1 MTLEGIISISGRP
14 GLFKV
19 ITKGKNSV
27 IVESLIDKK
36 RFAALSSEKI
46 SALEDIS
53 IFTIE
58 EDVKLIDVLSNL
70 HKISSGKEGPSH
82 KADETTLRASFEK
95 TLPNYD
101 KDRVYFSD
109 IKKFFQ
115 WYNMLLAE
123 GLLIME
129 VEVNDVTEK
138 GKADKTEKA
147 ETKTPKKASAKKTNV
162 PTTGTPPVKSMKA
175 GAVKK
180 VATVKT
186 GGGRG
191 K

>member
-1 MTLEGIISISGRP
+1 MTLEGIISIAGRP

-36 RFAALSSEKI
+36 RFAALASEKI

-53 IFTIE
+53 IFTSE

-70 HKISSGKEGPSH
+70 YKISSGKEGPSH
-82 KADETTLRASFEK
+82 KSDEITLRASFEK

-115 WYNMLLAE
+115 WYNMLLTE
-123 GLLIME
+123 GLLIAE
-129 VEVNDVTEK
+129 VEVKDEAEK
-138 GKADKTEKA
+138 DKTEKA
-147 ETKTPKKASAKKTNV
+147 ETKTPKKASAKKANV
-162 PTTGTPPVKSMKA
+162 PKSGTPPVKSMKA

>member
-1 MTLEGIISISGRP
+1 MTLEGIISIAGRP

-36 RFAALSSEKI
+36 RFAALASEKI

-53 IFTIE
+53 IFTSE
-58 EDVKLIDVLSNL
+58 EDVKLIDVLSNFY
-70 HKISSGKEGPSH
+70 KISSGKEGPSH

-129 VEVNDVTEK
+129 VEVSDVAEK
-138 GKADKTEKA
+138 GKTEKTEKA
-147 ETKTPKKASAKKTNV
+147 ETLTPKKASAKKTNV
-162 PTTGTPPVKSMKA
+162 PKSGTPPAKSMKA
-175 GAVKK
+175 GVVKK

>member
-1 MTLEGIISISGRP
+1 MTLEGIISIAGRP

-46 SALEDIS
+46 SSLEDIS
-53 IFTIE
+53 IFTTGD
-58 EDVKLIDVLSNL
+58 DVKLIDVLSNL

-123 GLLIME
+123 GLLGLLIME
-129 VEVNDVTEK
+129 VEVSEVAEK
-138 GKADKTEKA
+138 GKTEKA
-147 ETKTPKKASAKKTNV
+147 ETLTPKKASAKKTNV
-162 PTTGTPPVKSMKA
+162 PKSGAPPAKSMKA

>member
-1 MTLEGIISISGRP
+1 MKLEGIISIAGRP

-36 RFAALSSEKI
+36 RFAALASEKI

-53 IFTIE
+53 IFTSGD
-58 EDVKLIDVLSNL
+58 DVKLNDVLSNL
-70 HKISSGKEGPSH
+70 YKISSGKEGPSH
-82 KADETTLRASFEK
+82 KADEKTLRASFEK

-129 VEVNDVTEK
+129 VEVNDVAEK

-147 ETKTPKKASAKKTNV
+147 ETKTPKKASVKKTNV
-162 PTTGTPPVKSMKA
+162 PKSGTPPVKSMKA

>member
-1 MTLEGIISISGRP
+1 MTLEGIISIAGRP

-36 RFAALSSEKI
+36 RFAALASEKI

-53 IFTIE
+53 IFTSGD
-58 EDVKLIDVLSNL
+58 DVKLIDVLSNL
-70 HKISSGKEGPSH
+70 YKISSGKEGPSH

-129 VEVNDVTEK
+129 VDQDDAAKK
-138 GKADKTEKA
+138 GKTEKT
-147 ETKTPKKASAKKTNV
+147 EVKTPKKVSAKKSNV
-162 PTTGTPPVKSMKA
+162 PTSGTPPAKSMKA

-180 VATVKT
+180 VATIKT
-186 GGGRG
+186 GAGRG

>member
-1 MTLEGIISISGRP
+1 MTLEGIISIAGRP

-53 IFTIE
+53 IFTSE

-70 HKISSGKEGPSH
+70 YKISSGKEGPSH
-82 KADETTLRASFEK
+82 KADEKTLRASFEK

-129 VEVNDVTEK
+129 VEVNDVAEK
-138 GKADKTEKA
+138 GKTDKTEKA

-162 PTTGTPPVKSMKA
+162 PTSGNPPVKSMKA

>member
-1 MTLEGIISISGRP
+1 MTLEGIISIAGRP

-53 IFTIE
+53 IFTSE

-70 HKISSGKEGPSH
+70 YKISSGKEGPSH
-82 KADETTLRASFEK
+82 KADEKTLRASFEK

-129 VEVNDVTEK
+129 VEVNDVAEK

-147 ETKTPKKASAKKTNV
+147 ETKTPKKASAKKTSV
-162 PTTGTPPVKSMKA
+162 PTSGTPPVKSMKA

>member
-1 MTLEGIISISGRP
+1 MTLEGIISIAGRP

-53 IFTIE
+53 IFTSE

-70 HKISSGKEGPSH
+70 YKISSGKEGPSH
-82 KADETTLRASFEK
+82 KADEKTLRASFEK

-162 PTTGTPPVKSMKA
+162 PTAGTPPVKSMKA